1 MFFISITLAI
11 LYLIFSIFIS
21 INWINDI
28 ACYFG
33 YFLAIYL
40 VTFIALIPGFNYV
53 FNFVSLLCDKNN
65 KKNKKDKKACAKKS
79 EDVTILIP
87 VYNSKECIKET
98 INSIKNQKYKGHIYI
113 DVIDD
118 GSTDGTTELLR
129 KMDLEENIKF
139 IESSHIG
146 KAAAL
151 NKGLQCVSTDY
162 VITVDSDTTLHP
174 LAVQK
179 IMNKLVNSDEKTV
192 ATAGSLFVKNA
203 KKSFVTKVQ
212 EWDYTL
218 GIFGVKML
226 QGNYN
231 STLVA
236 QGAFS
241 AYKTE
246 TLKEIGGWKNCVGE
260 DIVLTWQLLS
270 KGYNTN
276 FAKNAIAFTEVPEKW
291 SKLGKQRKRWA
302 RGMIEAFKKGKVL
315 TSRKLN
321 IKSKIL
327 MCLNIFFPLI
337 DLALLIFVPLG
348 LILLLLGNPLLIGW
362 ISLLVI
368 LLGLLLCLLIE
379 YKRRNVLKEI
389 DCKLEKRSKFAF
401 IVYILLYAFIL
412 SPFCLIGYISE
423 LVNFKKEW

>member
-1 MFFISITLAI
+1 MFFISITFAL

-28 ACYFG
+28 SCYFG

-53 FNFVSLLCDKNN
+53 FTFVSLLCNKNN
-65 KKNKKDKKACAKKS
+65 KKICTQKN

-87 VYNSKECIKET
+87 VYNSKKCIEET
-98 INSIKNQKYKGHIYI
+98 IKSIKNQKYKGKIYI
-113 DVIDD
+113 NIIDD
-118 GSTDGTTELLR
+118 GSTDGTLELLR
-129 KMDLEENIKF
+129 KMDLEENIKL
-139 IESSHIG
+139 IESSHMG

-151 NKGLQCVSTDY
+151 NKGLQCVLTDY
-162 VITVDSDTTLHP
+162 VITVDSDTILHP
-174 LAVQK
+174 LAIQN

-192 ATAGSLFVKNA
+192 ATAGCLFVKNA
-203 KKSFVTKVQ
+203 KKSFVTKLQ

-241 AYKTE
+241 AYKAE
-246 TLKEIGGWKNCVGE
+246 ALKKTGGWQNCIGE
-260 DIVLTWQLLS
+260 DIVLTWELLS
-270 KGYNTN
+270 KGYKTN
-276 FAKNAIAFTEVPEKW
+276 FAQNAIAFTEVPEKW
-291 SKLGKQRKRWA
+291 NKLGKQRKRWA
-302 RGMIEAFKKGKVL
+302 RGMIEAFKKVKVL

-321 IKSKIL
+321 KKSKIL
-327 MCLNIFFPLI
+327 MCLNIFFPFI

-368 LLGLLLCLLIE
+368 PLGLLLCLLIE
-379 YKRRNVLKEI
+379 FKRKKALKEI
-389 DCKLEKRSKFAF
+389 DCRLEKRSKFAF
-401 IVYILLYAFIL
+401 IVYVLLYTFIL
-412 SPFCLIGYISE
+412 APFCLIGYISE

>member
-1 MFFISITLAI
+1 MFFISITFAL

-28 ACYFG
+28 SCYFG

-53 FNFVSLLCDKNN
+53 FTFVSLLCNKNN
-65 KKNKKDKKACAKKS
+65 KKICTQKN

-87 VYNSKECIKET
+87 VYNSKKCIEET
-98 INSIKNQKYKGHIYI
+98 IKSIKNQKYKGKIYI
-113 DVIDD
+113 NIIDD
-118 GSTDGTTELLR
+118 GSTDGTLELLR
-129 KMDLEENIKF
+129 KMDLEENIKL
-139 IESSHIG
+139 IESSHMG

-151 NKGLQCVSTDY
+151 NKGLQCVLTDY
-162 VITVDSDTTLHP
+162 VITVDSDTILHP
-174 LAVQK
+174 LAVQN

-192 ATAGSLFVKNA
+192 ATAGCLFVKNA
-203 KKSFVTKVQ
+203 KKSFVTKLQ

-241 AYKTE
+241 AYKAE
-246 TLKEIGGWKNCVGE
+246 ALKETGGWQNCVGE
-260 DIVLTWQLLS
+260 DIVLTWELLS
-270 KGYNTN
+270 KGYKTN
-276 FAKNAIAFTEVPEKW
+276 FAQNAIAFTEVPEKW

-302 RGMIEAFKKGKVL
+302 RGMIEAFKKVKVL

-321 IKSKIL
+321 KKSKIL
-327 MCLNIFFPLI
+327 MCLNIFFPFI

-368 LLGLLLCLLIE
+368 PLGLLLCLLIE
-379 YKRRNVLKEI
+379 FKRKKALKEI
-389 DCKLEKRSKFAF
+389 DCRLEKRSKFAF
-401 IVYILLYAFIL
+401 IVYVLLYTFIL
-412 SPFCLIGYISE
+412 APFCLIGYISE